1 MSCEQVNTLEAAMVA
16 IPSSVL
22 PIGGLRR
29 DSDGNLTTDAMH
41 MIIDGLKS
49 RGINP
54 TDPSINLKI
63 RQDLATFLCS
73 LNNQYQFLMKE
84 LLRKVAANEDVTK
97 EFMNIIKEKNI
108 TMQDVINTSGYLQGV
123 LTLNPGRTFIEGWQN
138 TDSTTSGGDD
148 DTITQL
154 QGDMNALN
162 SKNYF
167 ELRKHMVELTEQKN
181 KMASTYLGLYGFMN
195 LVAVGL
201 LIYIAAAQQVK
212 K

>member
-1 MSCEQVNTLEAAMVA
+1 MSCEQIDTLEAAMVA

-29 DSDGNLTTDAMH
+29 DSDGNLTTDAMR

-84 LLRKVAANEDVTK
+84 LLRKVSVNEDVTK

-123 LTLNPGRTFIEGWQN
+123 LTLNPGRPFIEGWQN
-138 TDSTTSGGDD
+138 TESTTSGDD
-148 DTITQL
+148 DTISQL
-154 QGDMNALN
+154 QGDMHALN

-167 ELRKHMVELTEQKN
+167 ELRKHMVEVTEQKN

-195 LVAVGL
+195 IVAVGL
-201 LIYIAAAQQVK
+201 LIYIAAAQQLK

>member
-29 DSDGNLTTDAMH
+29 DSDGNLTTDAMR
-41 MIIDGLKS
+41 MIVDGLKS

-54 TDPSINLKI
+54 TDPQINMKI
-63 RQDLATFLCS
+63 RQDLAIFLCS

-84 LLRKVAANEDVTK
+84 LLRKVAENEDITR

-138 TDSTTSGGDD
+138 TDSTTLEEYDN
-148 DTITQL
+148 TVTEL

-162 SKNYF
+162 SKNYV
-167 ELRKHMVELTEQKN
+167 ELRKHMVDVTQEKN
-181 KMASTYLGLYGFMN
+181 KMASTYLGVYGFMN